1 MKVNNEYTSDQ
12 IQVLEGLE
20 AVRKRPGMYIGG
32 IAARGLHQLVW
43 EIVDNSIDEALSG
56 NCDKIT
62 ISITAQNEIIVFDD
76 GRGIPVGTHKKT
88 GISTVETV
96 FTILHAGGK
105 FGGDSGYK
113 VSGGLHGVGASVV
126 NALSSYLEVNVY
138 RDNNNYF
145 QRFINGGKVEN
156 PLKIVGTTNITGTKI
171 KFKPDATIFTTTV
184 FDYELLKSRVKQL
197 AYLNKG
203 LELTLIDERTN
214 KKNTYCFA
222 GGVKEY
228 VQDINKNRTVLHN
241 KVVYAEGEYKDVVV
255 ELALQYNSTYT
266 NHIYSFCNNI
276 NTIEGGTHE
285 MGFRDALVR
294 IFNNYATKHKLFT
307 KDVTRLSGDDVKE
320 GIVAVISIKHLDP
333 IYEGQTKTKLS
344 NPDVRGIVNKIISEK
359 LEAFLMENPDLAK
372 TIINK
377 TVLASKARLA
387 ALRAR
392 ELTRKTPL
400 NDIAY
405 LPGKLSDCAS
415 KNPVLSELFIV
426 EGDSAGGSAKLGRN
440 RETQAILPLRGKVIN
455 VEKSRIDKVFANNEI
470 GCLIKAFGTSI
481 GEDFQIDKLRYHKI
495 IIMTDADVD
504 GSHIRTLLL
513 TFLFRYFKELIEN
526 GFVYIAQP
534 PLYKI
539 KVGKKG
545 EYAYTDQQKEMILG
559 KIDKKSRIS
568 IQRYKGLGEMDASQ
582 LWETTMDPNT
592 RTLLRVEIQDAAEAD
607 NIFSVLMGNDVLP
620 RRKFIQKN
628 ASYAK
633 VDV

>member
-1 MKVNNEYTSDQ
+1 MKVNNQYTSEQ

-56 NCDKIT
+56 NCNKIAIT
-62 ISITAQNEIIVFDD
+62 ITKDNAIIVIDD

-105 FGGDSGYK
+105 FGGNSGYK
-113 VSGGLHGVGASVV
+113 VAGGLHGVGASVV
-126 NALSSYLEVNVY
+126 NALSSYLEVSVY
-138 RDNNNYF
+138 RDNNVYF
-145 QRFINGGKVEN
+145 QRFINGGKVEK
-156 PLKIVGTTNITGTKI
+156 PLTIIGKTNKTGTMI
-171 KFKPDATIFTTTV
+171 KFKPDASIFTVTT
-184 FDYELLKSRVKQL
+184 FNHELLKNRIKQL
-197 AYLNKG
+197 AYLNRG
-203 LELTLIDERTN
+203 LELTFVDERIN
-214 KKNTYCFA
+214 KKNIYCFQ
-222 GGVKEY
+222 GGVEKY
-228 VQDINKNRTVLHN
+228 VQDINSNRTVLHN
-241 KVVYAEGEYKDVVV
+241 KVIYSEGEFKDVIV
-255 ELALQYNSTYT
+255 ELGMQYNTTYT

-285 MGFRDALVR
+285 LGFRDALVR
-294 IFNNYATKHKLFT
+294 IFNNYANKYKLFT
-307 KDVTRLSGDDVKE
+307 KDVTKLSGDDVKE
-320 GIVAVISIKHLDP
+320 GIVAIISIKHLDP

-359 LEAFLMENPDLAK
+359 LEAFLMENPIIAK
-372 TIINK
+372 TIISK
-377 TVLASKARLA
+377 TIMASKARIA
-387 ALRAR
+387 ALKAR
-392 ELTRKTPL
+392 ELTRKTPM

-415 KNPVLSELFIV
+415 KDPVVSELFIV

-481 GEDFQIDKLRYHKI
+481 GEDFQIEKLRYHKI

-526 GFVYIAQP
+526 GFIYIAQP

-539 KVGKKG
+539 KVGKKSQ
-545 EYAYTDQQKEMILG
+545 YAYSDKEKEVILS

-582 LWETTMDPNT
+582 LWETTMDPDG
-592 RTLLRVEIQDAAEAD
+592 RILLRVEIEDAVAAD
-607 NIFSVLMGNDVLP
+607 KIFSILMGSDVLP

-628 ASYAK
+628 ASYAT
-633 VDV
+633 VDI

>member
-1 MKVNNEYTSDQ
+1 MKVNNNYTSDQ

-20 AVRKRPGMYIGG
+20 AVRKRPGMYIGS

-56 NCDKIT
+56 HCTNINIIVT
-62 ISITAQNEIIVFDD
+62 TNNEIIISDD
-76 GRGIPVGTHKKT
+76 GRGIPVGRHKKT

-126 NALSSYLEVNVY
+126 NALSSFLEVKVY
-138 RDNNNYF
+138 RDNNVYF
-145 QRFINGGKVEN
+145 QRFINGGQVEN
-156 PLKIVGTTNITGTKI
+156 PLKVIGTTDKTGTEI
-171 KFKPDATIFTTTV
+171 KFKPDSSIFTTTI
-184 FDYELLKSRVKQL
+184 FDHEVLKNRIKQL

-203 LELTLIDERTN
+203 LQLTFIDEIEKT
-214 KKNTYCFA
+214 KEVFCFA

-228 VQDINKNRTVLHN
+228 VKELNKNRKVLHN
-241 KVVYAEGEYKDVVV
+241 EVVYAEGEFKDVIV
-255 ELALQYNSTYT
+255 ELALQYNSSYT

-285 MGFRDALVR
+285 LGFRDALVR
-294 IFNNYATKHKLFT
+294 IFNKYANSYKMFD
-307 KDVTRLSGDDVKE
+307 KDISKLSGDDVKE
-320 GIVAVISIKHLDP
+320 GVVAVISIKHLDP

-359 LEAFLMENPDLAK
+359 LEAYLMENPETAKIVVGK
-372 TIINK
+372 TI
-377 TVLASKARLA
+377 LAAKARLA
-387 ALRAR
+387 ANKAR
-392 ELTRKTPL
+392 ELTRKTPM

-415 KNPVLSELFIV
+415 KDPRLSELFIV

-440 RETQAILPLRGKVIN
+440 REFQAILPLRGKVIN
-455 VEKSRIDKVFANNEI
+455 VEKSRIDKVFSNNEI
-470 GCLIKAFGTSI
+470 GCLIKALGTSV
-481 GEDFQIDKLRYHKI
+481 GEEFNIEKLRYHKI

-534 PLYKI
+534 PLYKVQ
-539 KVGKKG
+539 VGKKAH
-545 EYAYTDQQKEMILG
+545 YAYTEEQKDIIMSSLNPNA
-559 KIDKKSRIS
+559 RYS
-568 IQRYKGLGEMDASQ
+568 IQRYKGLGEMDAQQ
-582 LWETTMDPNT
+582 LWETTMDKQE
-592 RTLLRVEIQDAAEAD
+592 RTLLKVNIEDATVAD
-607 NIFSVLMGNDVLP
+607 NIFSVLMGDEVLP
-620 RRKFIQKN
+620 RRQFIQKN

-633 VDV
+633 IDS

>member
-1 MKVNNEYTSDQ
+1 MKVNNEYTAEQ

-32 IAARGLHQLVW
+32 ISTRGLHQLVW

-62 ISITAQNEIIVFDD
+62 ITITKQNEIIVFDN
-76 GRGIPVGTHKKT
+76 GRGIPVGTHKTT
-88 GISTVETV
+88 GKSTVETV
-96 FTILHAGGK
+96 FTLLHAGGK
-105 FGGDSGYK
+105 FGGNSGYK

-126 NALSSYLEVNVY
+126 NALSSYLEVSVY
-138 RDNNNYF
+138 RDHNIYF
-145 QRFINGGKVEN
+145 QKFINGGKVEE
-156 PLKIVGTTNITGTKI
+156 PLKIIGSTEITGTKI
-171 KFKPDATIFTTTV
+171 KFKPDASIFVATV

-203 LELTLIDERTN
+203 LELTLIDERSDKIN
-214 KKNTYCFA
+214 IYCFE
-222 GGVKEY
+222 GGVKKY
-228 VQDINKNRTVLHN
+228 VEDINKNRTVLHN
-241 KVVYAEGEYKDVVV
+241 KVIYAEGEYKDVVV
-255 ELALQYNSTYT
+255 ELAMQYNSTYT

-285 MGFRDALVR
+285 LGFRDALVR
-294 IFNNYATKHKLFT
+294 ILNNYANKHKLFT
-307 KDVTRLSGDDVKE
+307 KDVTKLSGDDVKE

-344 NPDVRGIVNKIISEK
+344 NPDVRGIVNKVISEK
-359 LEAFLMENPDLAK
+359 LEAFLMENPALAK

-377 TVLASKARLA
+377 TILASKARIA
-387 ALRAR
+387 ALKAR
-392 ELTRKTPL
+392 ELTRKTPM

-415 KNPVLSELFIV
+415 KDPVVSELFIV
-426 EGDSAGGSAKLGRN
+426 EGNSAGGSAKLGRN
-440 RETQAILPLRGKVIN
+440 REIQAILPLRGKVIN

-481 GEDFQIDKLRYHKI
+481 GEEFQIDKLRYHKI

-526 GFVYIAQP
+526 GFIYIAQP

-539 KVGKKG
+539 KVGKKN
-545 EYAYTDQQKEMILG
+545 EYAYSDKEKEKILAT
-559 KIDKKSRIS
+559 IDKKSRVS
-568 IQRYKGLGEMDASQ
+568 IQRYKGLGEMDPEQ
-582 LWETTMDPNT
+582 LWDTTMDPNT
-592 RTLLRVEIQDAAEAD
+592 RILLRVQIEDAAEAD
-607 NIFSVLMGNDVLP
+607 NIFSTLMGSDVLP

-633 VDV
+633 VDI